1 MCPGGLATM
10 DAQYGIAWPSLRL
23 GGQPRLLRHMA
34 CAASSF
40 RHQATRSA
48 RLGVPSARTRAK
60 NVLGGRMPDDRP
72 TSDWTEAERQAQEL
86 AALIDAAGDDL
97 ARTGPVSPEEL
108 RRRLAAL
115 EAEWAGEGVEV
126 HKTPRGDADH
136 RPR

>member
-1 MCPGGLATM
+1 
-10 DAQYGIAWPSLRL
+10 
-23 GGQPRLLRHMA
+23 
-34 CAASSF
+34 
-40 RHQATRSA
+40 
-48 RLGVPSARTRAK
+48 
-60 NVLGGRMPDDRP
+60 MPDDRP
-72 TSDWTEAERQAQEL
+72 TSDWTAAERQAQEL

-126 HKTPRGDADH
+126 DKTPRGDADH